1 MDTDR
6 PMTTKTA
13 AAGWTPNQAYVMA
26 VVCLLVGIA
35 AGYLWRGS
43 EAPEKAATG
52 VVAQMPAPP
61 PSQTPPGSPMGIQIT
76 PEQLKGMADKQAE
89 PMLQQ
94 LKAEANNADLLA
106 SIGNLYYDAQQFNDA
121 VSYYDRALKLQPANT
136 AVRTDMGTAFW
147 YLGDADRAIRE
158 FQTVLKTEPTKA
170 NTLLNLGI
178 VEWQGKMDGSA
189 AIAAWQKLL
198 DSNPKYENR
207 DQVQQMIAE
216 ARKHANIKPGTKTS
230 KPAL

>member
-1 MDTDR
+1 
-6 PMTTKTA
+6 
-13 AAGWTPNQAYVMA
+13 MA
-26 VVCLLVGIA
+26 VTCLLVGIA

-43 EAPEKAATG
+43 EGSEKAATG
-52 VVAQMPAPP
+52 VVAQMPP
-61 PSQTPPGSPMGIQIT
+61 PSQMPPGSPLGAQIT
-76 PEQLKGMADKQAE
+76 PQQLKGMADTQAE
-89 PMLQQ
+89 PMLQR
-94 LKAEANNADLLA
+94 LKTEPNNADLLA

-121 VSYYDRALKLQPANT
+121 VSYYERALKLRPANT

-158 FQTVLKTEPTKA
+158 FRTVLKTEPTKA
-170 NTLLNLGI
+170 DTLLNLGI
-178 VEWQGKMDGSA
+178 VEWQGKMDGGS

-230 KPAL
+230 KPVM